1 MAEINAPGSLLV
13 GEGVYMK
20 GSMRVPGIASVDGK
34 MEGELTADTVFIQ
47 PNGSM
52 DGVTTA
58 NHVRVAGALTNTT
71 VANKTLVIES
81 SGVISGAITYEELE
95 IKKGGS
101 LQGGIHKVGQQ
112 KPAPAPRQ
120 EAPAAP
126 AAPALD
132 LAAAAPAADQA
143 SS

>member
-1 MAEINAPGSLLV
+1 MADINASGSLLV

-34 MEGELTADTVFIQ
+34 MEGDLTADTVFIQ

-112 KPAPAPRQ
+112 KPAAAPRQ

-126 AAPALD
+126 AAPVAD
-132 LAAAAPAADQA
+132 LAAAPAADQA

>member
-52 DGVTTA
+52 DGFTTA
-58 NHVRVAGALTNTT
+58 NHVRVAGTLTNNT
-71 VANKTLVIES
+71 VANRTLVIES

-112 KPAPAPRQ
+112 QAPAAPRQ
-120 EAPAAP
+120 EARAAAP
-126 AAPALD
+126 AAPVAE
-132 LAAAAPAADQA
+132 AAPATDQN
-143 SS
+143 